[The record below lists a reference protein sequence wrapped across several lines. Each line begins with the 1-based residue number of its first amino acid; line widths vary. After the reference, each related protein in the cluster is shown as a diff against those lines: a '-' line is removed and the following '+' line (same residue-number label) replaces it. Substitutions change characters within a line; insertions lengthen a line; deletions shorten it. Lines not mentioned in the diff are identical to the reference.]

1 MRHCERKGDLIT
13 EIYISNKKNKIY
25 PPTITLSREVKLNG
39 IYLTSSSWLSFWK
52 VILCWRLNIG
62 QFPIGWSLT
71 SDGNYITLGKKEPLL
86 LVQSTCSLYLLPGFF
101 IHDPILLALQL
112 PQTKLGWPPMDKS
125 SYPPNCSVPPL
136 KGMISSAHWCETK
149 RYVYFM
155 PTHVA
160 LSSCFFSRTREC
172 FPVLLL

>member
-112 PQTKLGWPPMDKS
+112 PQTKLGWLQWTNHLIHPIVQYLLCKEWS
-125 SYPPNCSVPPL
+125 L
-136 KGMISSAHWCETK
+136 
-149 RYVYFM
+149 
-155 PTHVA
+155 
-160 LSSCFFSRTREC
+160 
-172 FPVLLL
+172 VLIDVRQRDTYILCLLT